1 MYGCAR
7 DSQPACAR
15 ARAGLGARLAIFAL
29 VSEVPWNLWHTGR
42 VIWLGKQSVF
52 VTLALAFLGLCLLA
66 RLEASSSTDER
77 RRLCVA
83 LVALFVATALARC
96 DYGVK
101 GLGCTMALYL
111 LRTKPIPRFIVGS
124 SCLGSPVWGSL
135 AFVPIGMYN
144 GRRGFIKG
152 RALQLLF
159 YVIYPAHML
168 LLWWVR
174 LRMGV
179 FG

>member
-1 MYGCAR
+1 M
-7 DSQPACAR
+7 
-15 ARAGLGARLAIFAL
+15 
-29 VSEVPWNLWHTGR
+29 
-42 VIWLGKQSVF
+42 
-52 VTLALAFLGLCLLA
+52 
-66 RLEASSSTDER
+66 
-77 RRLCVA
+77 
-83 LVALFVATALARC
+83 ATALARC

-144 GRRGFIKG
+144 RKRGFIKG

-168 LLWWVR
+168 LLWWMR